1 MSEAPPT
8 LGPME
13 TSTPSGDAS
22 RPPTHPG
29 DGAAAPPVSHDP
41 TGQAVVVPADGFRRF
56 LHVLV
61 NTAVANVTTSFLWFA
76 LTFWI
81 YAETRNVIA
90 TGVIGGAYMLF
101 VSLFSMFFGTLVD
114 RFRKKPVMVWA
125 TLIAL
130 IVFVL
135 DSAFFFVVGEGAI
148 TDLTGP
154 AFWIFAVVMLAG
166 AVVEQLRNIA
176 LSTTVTLLVP
186 DERHAN
192 ANGLVG
198 TVQGLAMLVT
208 SVFSGLSV
216 GFLGMGWTLVIGVS
230 ALALTMLHLLAL
242 QIPERRVVRTEQQV
256 KWVDIRGGWLAV
268 IAAPGL
274 FALVLFTTLNNLVG
288 GVYMALMD
296 PYGID
301 LFGVQGWGIWFA
313 VASTGFIAGGA
324 LIASRGLGR
333 KPIRTML
340 VVAVLIG
347 VIGALFG
354 IREWGWLFIGG
365 IWLYMALVPAIE
377 AAEQTVI
384 QRVVPYEKQGRVFG
398 FAMTFEAASAPITA
412 LLIAPIAELFVIP
425 YMRTGEGQRQ
435 WMWLLGT
442 GESRGI
448 ALIFVIAGLVCTV
461 LALLAFLTPQYR
473 LLSRQYEAS
482 APKEGEAGEAAA
494 PVEGEAAAGAA
505 AAPDSG
511 AGRNARVHDAE
522 TDGI

>member
-1 MSEAPPT
+1 MTDPQAPA
-8 LGPME
+8 GE
-13 TSTPSGDAS
+13 D
-22 RPPTHPG
+22 
-29 DGAAAPPVSHDP
+29 AAAVSHDA
-41 TGQAVVVPADGFRRF
+41 TGRVRTVPENGFRMF

-61 NTAVANVTTSFLWFA
+61 NTAIANITTSFLWFA

-101 VSLFSMFFGTLVD
+101 VSVFSMFFGTLVD

-130 IVFVL
+130 AVFVL
-135 DSAFFFVVGEGAI
+135 DSAYFFAVGEGAI

-186 DERHAN
+186 DEKHAN

-216 GFLGMGWTLVIGVS
+216 GYLGMGWTLVIGVV

-242 QIPERRVVRTEQQV
+242 KIPEREIVHAEQV
-256 KWVDIRGGWLAV
+256 TKWVDIRGGWLAV
-268 IAAPGL
+268 LAAPGL
-274 FALVLFTTLNNLVG
+274 LALVLFTTLNNFVG
-288 GVYMALMD
+288 GIYMALMD

-313 VASTGFIAGGA
+313 VASTGFIVGGSIIGA
-324 LIASRGLGR
+324 RGLGK

-340 VVAVLIG
+340 IVAAGIG
-347 VIGALFG
+347 IVGALFG
-354 IREWGWLFIGG
+354 IREWGWLFILG
-365 IWLYMALVPAIE
+365 IWVYFAFVPAVE

-384 QRVVPYEKQGRVFG
+384 QRVVPYERQGRVFG

-412 LLIAPIAELFVIP
+412 LLIAPIAQVWIIP
-425 YMRTGEGQRQ
+425 YMRTDAGQAQ
-435 WMWLLGT
+435 WEWLLGT

-448 ALIFVIAGLVCTV
+448 ALLFLIGGLICTV

-482 APKEGEAGEAAA
+482 APAAEDAAAASQDPEAAA
-494 PVEGEAAAGAA
+494 SGASGDA
-505 AAPDSG
+505 PGDPAAPDAPG
-511 AGRNARVHDAE
+511 TPAAPAE
-522 TDGI
+522 APRRD